1 MGAGNF
7 YNKNLGESAMNIG
20 EMLDTS
26 ANQNNLVS
34 TPSSKNDDVD
44 LLNGSDKEEWV
55 GGKKT
60 NEITT

>member
-44 LLNGSDKEEWV
+44 LLNGSDKEE
-55 GGKKT
+55 
-60 NEITT
+60 